1 MPEPR
6 PYYLGTEVEVMGDPS
21 FIETFYTRHLEMH
34 QYLLDKKEVSFASDL
49 NTTFARSLVLAIAS
63 FFEHEVTEIVRQ
75 VPAVH
80 AKGQPMIAAM
90 IEKNVITRKY
100 HTWFDWD
107 KRSAGPFL
115 AMFGSDYKSAVQ
127 DRLKKGGP
135 DHNAIAA
142 FLELG
147 DLRNRLVHQNYIQFQ
162 VEKTFEELH
171 ALFRDALPVLKFMR
185 ESLGVVAAVMPESSA
200 DIDAK

>member
-1 MPEPR
+1 
-6 PYYLGTEVEVMGDPS
+6 MGDSS
-21 FIETFYTRHLEMH
+21 FIDAFYTRHLEMH
-34 QYLLDKKEVSFASDL
+34 QYLLEQKEVSFASDL

-75 VPAVH
+75 VPAVY

-90 IEKNVITRKY
+90 IEKNVIARKY

-107 KRSAGPFL
+107 ARSAGPFL
-115 AMFGSDYKSAVQ
+115 ALFGSEYKSAVQ
-127 DRLKKGGP
+127 ARLKKGGSEYT
-135 DHNAIAA
+135 AISA

-147 DLRNRLVHQNYIQFQ
+147 NIRNRLVHQNYVQFQ
-162 VEKTFEELH
+162 VERTSEELH

-185 ESLGVVAAVMPESSA
+185 ESLGVDTAVPPEDSA
-200 DIDAK
+200 DISADSKSDLATLFYGNGAD